1 MGSGPKGQART
12 RAHRLTPVPLVP
24 RLTPRALDLAVC
36 AQLSGYGTTAKWIAE
51 CGVALARA
59 VKAVEAAAA
68 KLRGDQRLGALTVA
82 AALTAPLRQLA
93 TNCGEPADVVI
104 ARVMRCR
111 GAEGFNG
118 ATGIYEDLVEA
129 GIVDSAKVVRLALEN
144 AAELA
149 GLLLTAKALVVDVPE
164 KQVSHA

>member
-1 MGSGPKGQART
+1 
-12 RAHRLTPVPLVP
+12 
-24 RLTPRALDLAVC
+24 
-36 AQLSGYGTTAKWIAE
+36 
-51 CGVALARA
+51 
-59 VKAVEAAAA
+59 
-68 KLRGDQRLGALTVA
+68 
-82 AALTAPLRQLA
+82 
-93 TNCGEPADVVI
+93 
-104 ARVMRCR
+104 MRCR